1 MYAISIPILQELYS
15 ESHEN
20 VCVMFASISGWD
32 DYYDQTGINDSGMEC
47 LRLLNEIMWDFDE
60 VGGCDVHLAH
70 THTHTHVHL
79 HRIPL
84 TSCPSDI
91 GEAKVCLY

>member
-1 MYAISIPILQELYS
+1 MDAISIPILQELYS

-60 VGGCDVHLAH
+60 VGGCDVY
-70 THTHTHVHL
+70 
-79 HRIPL
+79 I
-84 TSCPSDI
+84 
-91 GEAKVCLY
+91 

>member
-1 MYAISIPILQELYS
+1 MGFQWCVCGCYLGTVRTIPIPILQELYS

-60 VGGCDVHLAH
+60 VRSSSRG
-70 THTHTHVHL
+70 
-79 HRIPL
+79 
-84 TSCPSDI
+84 
-91 GEAKVCLY
+91 

>member
-1 MYAISIPILQELYS
+1 MKLVGGMGHKQVCMDLSGFSVVCVYVTGTVRTIPIPILQELYS

-60 VGGCDVHLAH
+60 VRSSSRG
-70 THTHTHVHL
+70 
-79 HRIPL
+79 
-84 TSCPSDI
+84 
-91 GEAKVCLY
+91 